1 MAIFS
6 DITDTVT
13 MEVSIKNF
21 VKKLCH
27 LESSLN
33 EEDLYKCCQVLDKDS
48 CGHISLDDFL
58 EFFGSVQKANQDMK
72 SAEDELEDEMW
83 PDWLIKEG
91 KL

>member
-33 EEDLYKCCQVLDKDS
+33 EEDLYKCCQVIDKDS
-48 CGHISLDDFL
+48 CGHIS
-58 EFFGSVQKANQDMK
+58 
-72 SAEDELEDEMW
+72 
-83 PDWLIKEG
+83 
-91 KL
+91 